1 VVSEAVE
8 MGEVI
13 SEALE
18 VVDVEVETALA
29 LRFVD
34 CCVGIGYGCIGTP
47 TGLQSLVFSS
57 ALTSMPIII
66 VSSCQSFAHPTSRR
80 TYPCAAGFSQAENS
94 CTAT

>member
-1 VVSEAVE
+1 MWIVVSEAVE

-57 ALTSMPIII
+57 ALTSMPIIRLRNC
-66 VSSCQSFAHPTSRR
+66 SLRGH
-80 TYPCAAGFSQAENS
+80 QA
-94 CTAT
+94 